1 MHRRLRFIYSLVALV
16 ATLPAFA
23 VELTLDEALR
33 LARERNGGVLAAQ
46 FNLESARSAVRA
58 SRGAFLPVVTP
69 TLRFDENETNQ
80 YTGSSFD
87 SSRSGSSIDIAAS
100 WRLLDNGQRQFNLAS
115 NRALALAEEANA
127 LLTLRNTLFI
137 VTENY
142 YNALR
147 STELLRVQRAQFDR
161 ADLILKQTRARAE
174 VGDIARKDI
183 LQAEADQ
190 LNARVSVLTAESR
203 VKTSLTTL
211 KANIGWEERDG
222 RPELVANT
230 NPDLKPFEM
239 TLDESVRQALARR
252 PDLLASRQQL
262 ESQRYS
268 EQIARAE
275 AGLDYTVDATF
286 VRSFAPDVSNR
297 SGLGLVVSFPL
308 FDGAR
313 SKEALRQRELAVSAS
328 RVRLVQS
335 ERDVRG
341 TVEVAYTE
349 YEQNLLRL
357 EAAQAAVV
365 AAQKNFEAA
374 SKSQAAG
381 AANLVE
387 VVQAQA
393 SLVTA
398 EVNAVEAVYD
408 LLISEAQ
415 LRLAIGS
422 PVRGE

>member
-1 MHRRLRFIYSLVALV
+1 MHRRLRFIYSLAALA

-33 LARERNGGVLAAQ
+33 LAKERNGGVLAAQ
-46 FNLESARSAVRA
+46 FNLESARSAVRS

-87 SSRSGSSIDIAAS
+87 STRSGSSIDIAAS
-100 WRLLDNGQRQFNLAS
+100 WRLLDSGQRQFTLAS
-115 NRALALAEEANA
+115 SRALALAEEANA
-127 LLTLRNTLFI
+127 LLTLRNTLFF

-147 STELLRVQRAQFDR
+147 SVELLRVQRAQFDR

-239 TLDESVRQALARR
+239 TLDESIRQALARR
-252 PDLLASRQQL
+252 PALLASRQQL

-268 EQIARAE
+268 ERIARAE

-357 EAAQAAVV
+357 EASQAAVI

-374 SKSQAAG
+374 SMSQALG
-381 AANLVE
+381 AATLVE
-387 VVQAQA
+387 IVQAQA
-393 SLVTA
+393 TLITA

>member
-1 MHRRLRFIYSLVALV
+1 MHRRLRFIYSLVALA
-16 ATLPAFA
+16 ATIPAFA

-33 LARERNGGVLAAQ
+33 LAKERNGGVLAAK

-69 TLRFDENETNQ
+69 TLRFDENEVNQ

-87 SSRSGSSIDIAAS
+87 STRSGSSIDIAAS

-127 LLTLRNTLFI
+127 LLTLRNTLFF

-222 RPELVANT
+222 QPELVANT
-230 NPDLKPFEM
+230 EPDLKPFEM

-252 PDLLASRQQL
+252 PDLLVSRQQL

-268 EQIARAE
+268 ERIARAE

-328 RVRLVQS
+328 RVRLVQN

-357 EAAQAAVV
+357 EASQAAVV
-365 AAQKNFEAA
+365 AAQKNFDAA
-374 SKSQAAG
+374 SRSQALG
-381 AANLVE
+381 AATLVE
-387 VVQAQA
+387 IVQAQA
-393 SLVTA
+393 TLITA